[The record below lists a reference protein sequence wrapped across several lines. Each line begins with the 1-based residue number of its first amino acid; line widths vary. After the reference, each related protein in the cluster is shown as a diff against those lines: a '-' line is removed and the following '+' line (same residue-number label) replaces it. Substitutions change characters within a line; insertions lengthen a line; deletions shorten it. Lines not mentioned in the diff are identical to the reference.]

1 MKFKFNQISIN
12 VINATKYFV
21 LDVWIYLT
29 LENVKKVKALL
40 ILLNKINYNNVK
52 NVKIGLKNNMVVII
66 WYVNVVMNFV
76 IIVVSNGK
84 KI

>member
-21 LDVWIYLT
+21 LDVWTYLT

-52 NVKIGLKNNMVVII
+52 NVKIGLKSNMVVII